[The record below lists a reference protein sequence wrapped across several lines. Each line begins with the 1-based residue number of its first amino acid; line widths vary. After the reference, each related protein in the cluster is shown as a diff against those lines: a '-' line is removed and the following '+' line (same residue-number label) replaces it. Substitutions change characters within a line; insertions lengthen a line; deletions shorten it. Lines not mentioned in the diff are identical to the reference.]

1 VEGSINPAFQWSV
14 LASFYQR
21 RERWPEMEW
30 AIHNCVTAAARDKTA
45 GVALYDG
52 AGVLIKTQRDPAL
65 AAKMLQDYL
74 AGNSKT
80 DEAPAFVAHLRLARL
95 KQNLGD
101 TAGAQQDQA
110 AAFAMAHEFRPTQ
123 ELRH

>member
-1 VEGSINPAFQWSV
+1 
-14 LASFYQR
+14 
-21 RERWPEMEW
+21 MES
-30 AIHNCVTAAARDKTA
+30 AIRNCVSTAARDKTA

-65 AAKMLQDYL
+65 AAKMLEDYL
-74 AGNSKT
+74 AGNSRT

-95 KQNLGD
+95 KQSLGD

-110 AAFAMAHEFRPTQ
+110 AAFAMAHEFRPAQ
-123 ELRH
+123 ELKH